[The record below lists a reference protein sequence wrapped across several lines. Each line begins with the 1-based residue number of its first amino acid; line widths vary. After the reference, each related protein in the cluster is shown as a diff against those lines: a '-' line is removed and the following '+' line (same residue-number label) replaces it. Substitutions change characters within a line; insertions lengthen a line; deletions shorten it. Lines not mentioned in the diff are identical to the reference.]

1 MQTKRAAT
9 YSRFKKEEYHL
20 FVPKRDAQFAVW
32 HGYVKTKEQY
42 QEEYK
47 PDHLHYSNE
56 ILSILKKLHQNSVLP
71 YRRTSEFCKDLNR
84 GFNVDTRN
92 AH

>member
-1 MQTKRAAT
+1 MYRYGTDYEFPFRQESNFWYLTGANKRALLMILDL
-9 YSRFKKEEYHL
+9 KKEEYHL

-56 ILSILKKLHQNSVLP
+56 ILS
-71 YRRTSEFCKDLNR
+71 T
-84 GFNVDTRN
+84 
-92 AH
+92 